1 MIPIGEGD
9 PLMNMDREDV
19 RLGEL
24 EAGSMEDV
32 AKTEQSTF
40 KQHNDS
46 DVIIPDDIS
55 SYLVVSAH
63 LLLLNCIVALVY
75 SLYVLGALLLCVY
88 LTSIIHWRKPR
99 FSSIWRSIDYIFVAG
114 TIGYGTYLSTTLSVA
129 YMITWLVGLSVVGL
143 IFATNETAYYL
154 QIGKT
159 PLGDEEESARGVLLP
174 YAPPNTPEREW
185 VFLRTAF
192 VHLVCVHVLANA
204 LTLAIIV
211 GSQAS

>member
-1 MIPIGEGD
+1 
-9 PLMNMDREDV
+9 MNMDREDV
-19 RLGEL
+19 RLGEI
-24 EAGSMEDV
+24 EAGSLEDG
-32 AKTEQSTF
+32 STF
-40 KQHNDS
+40 KQHNDA
-46 DVIIPDDIS
+46 DVIIPDHIS

-88 LTSIIHWRKPR
+88 ITSIIHWRKPR
-99 FSSIWRSIDYIFVAG
+99 FSSVWRFIDYIFVAG
-114 TIGYGTYLSTTLSVA
+114 TIGYGTYLSTTLSAA
-129 YMITWLVGLSVVGL
+129 YMITWLVGLAVVGL

-185 VFLRTAF
+185 VFLRTAL